1 MDITN
6 ILEQIS
12 RTLNEVQILAK
23 QNQTQN
29 LPPRVSVD
37 LALAKTMQL
46 YDSLLCLQKTL
57 SADIETLES
66 KSDAIVSEQ
75 TPLVEPVHIP
85 EIVEQVTES
94 EVIEQAK
101 EPEIVEQIAEPETVL
116 QDELDVSEVEL
127 EEQPQQK
134 KHVVPPNSDVDVS
147 QKIGKKPISNIA
159 AAIGINERFQFIKE
173 LFQNNVELYT
183 GAIQELNELTSF
195 ELAYTLLQKK
205 YNLDFD
211 NELVQ
216 RFLSIVER
224 RYL

>member
-37 LALAKTMQL
+37 LALTKTMQL

-57 SADIETLES
+57 SADIEILES

-75 TPLVEPVHIP
+75 TPLVEPVYIP
-85 EIVEQVTES
+85 EI
-94 EVIEQAK
+94 IEQAK

-116 QDELDVSEVEL
+116 QDELDVSKVEL

-134 KHVVPPNSDVDVS
+134 KHVIPSNSDVDVS

>member
-37 LALAKTMQL
+37 LALTKTMQL

-57 SADIETLES
+57 SADIEILES

-75 TPLVEPVHIP
+75 TPLVEPVYIP
-85 EIVEQVTES
+85 EI
-94 EVIEQAK
+94 IEQAK

-116 QDELDVSEVEL
+116 
-127 EEQPQQK
+127 
-134 KHVVPPNSDVDVS
+134 
-147 QKIGKKPISNIA
+147 
-159 AAIGINERFQFIKE
+159 
-173 LFQNNVELYT
+173 
-183 GAIQELNELTSF
+183 
-195 ELAYTLLQKK
+195 
-205 YNLDFD
+205 
-211 NELVQ
+211 
-216 RFLSIVER
+216 
-224 RYL
+224 